1 MFTGRRIFAMMS
13 EEPGFVA
20 PKVDDGNRVAFD
32 EWSLKAFAIAGSF
45 DPLSKN
51 FVSVFADLTR

>member
-1 MFTGRRIFAMMS
+1 MMP

-20 PKVDDGNRVAFD
+20 TKVDDGNRAAFD

-51 FVSVFADLTR
+51 FVSVFAELTR